1 MNKRLVIFDLDG
13 TLLDTLEDL
22 ADSVNFALRQHGFP
36 VRTIS
41 EVRTFVGNGMQKLV
55 ERAVPENT
63 DVQTVQEVLKQFQA
77 YYAAH
82 CTCKT
87 KPYDG
92 ILPLLQKLRERGI
105 RTAVVSNKGDFAVQA
120 LCADYFPDL
129 LDFAVGEKE
138 GIRRKPWP
146 DSVMAVLAHFQ
157 AAAEEAVYV
166 GDSDVDIET
175 AQNVGIDCISV
186 TWGFRDE
193 AFLRA
198 HGAVRLVSRPE
209 DMLFIGKH

>member
-1 MNKRLVIFDLDG
+1 MNKKLVIFDLDG

-36 VRTIS
+36 TRTLS
-41 EVRTFVGNGMQKLV
+41 EVRTFVGNGMQKLI
-55 ERAVPENT
+55 ERAVPNGT
-63 DVQTVQEVLKQFQA
+63 DAQTVQEVLKQFKT

-92 ILPLLQKLRERGI
+92 IVPLLQTLREKGI
-105 RTAVVSNKGDFAVQA
+105 LTAVVSNKGDFAVQS
-120 LCADYFPDL
+120 LCADYFPGL

-138 GIRRKPWP
+138 GIRRKPCP
-146 DSVMAVLAHFQ
+146 DSVLAVLTHFQ

-175 AQNVGIDCISV
+175 AQNAGMDCISV

-193 AFLRA
+193 AFLRT
-198 HGAVRLVSRPE
+198 HGATQLVSRPE
-209 DMLFIGKH
+209 EMIGLL